1 MKSQAQPIHAGHR
14 SFGLS
19 GARLTAIGTAIC
31 VLLLLT
37 LSLWNLTAAKWQHAR
52 NPVPGSFYTVEGL
65 QMHIEC
71 SGTSSPTVVMEAG
84 ASTPW
89 SLWRKVQ
96 PELSQITRVCS
107 YDRAGHGWSEP
118 SEGPRDAAT
127 IVREL
132 HSLLDKA
139 GVKRPIVLAGHSA
152 GGLYVREYAR
162 EFPAEVTGVAL
173 IESSSPDQLDEVPGF
188 RAAYEEDKR
197 DAKRELWED
206 RLRVWSGWE
215 RLVGDCSVP
224 AKDYLGWVGQYNAMA
239 CRPDYVDT
247 DECEL
252 TYFEESF
259 KQAGRLTSLG
269 RIPLLVISRDPDLRK
284 AGMTELQIAQQPVLA
299 REQEAF
305 KSLSP
310 LSWRV
315 VARNSGHM
323 VPHDRPD
330 LIVVEMTRL
339 IAYLRGGP
347 APPFG
352 STTTE

>member
-1 MKSQAQPIHAGHR
+1 MKSEVEPIRGGR
-14 SFGLS
+14 QSFGQ
-19 GARLTAIGTAIC
+19 TATHLAAISVAIC
-31 VLLLLT
+31 ILLLLA
-37 LSLWNLTAAKWQHAR
+37 LSFWNLAAAKLLHHR
-52 NPVPGSFYTVEGL
+52 NPVPGDFYAVDGL
-65 QMHIEC
+65 QMHIDC
-71 SGTSSPTVVMEAG
+71 SGTGSPAVVMEAA
-84 ASTPW
+84 ASAPW

-118 SEGPRDAAT
+118 RKGPRDAET

-139 GVKRPIVLAGHSA
+139 GVQRPFVLVGHSA

-162 EFPAEVTGVAL
+162 EFPSDVVGVAL
-173 IESSSPDQLDEVPGF
+173 IESSSPRQIDELPGF
-188 RAAYEEDKR
+188 RASYEKDKQ
-197 DAKRELWED
+197 DAKLELWED

-215 RLVGDCSVP
+215 RLIGQCHVNAEKFP
-224 AKDYLGWVGQYNAMA
+224 GWAGQYDAMA

-252 TYFEESF
+252 NYFEESS
-259 KQAGRLTSLG
+259 KQAGRLTSFG
-269 RIPLLVISRDPDLRK
+269 RIPLLIITRDPDFREGISPRGV
-284 AGMTELQIAQQPVLA
+284 AQIPVWE
-299 REQEAF
+299 REQEGS

-310 LSWRV
+310 LNWRV
-315 VARNSGHM
+315 IARQSGHM
-323 VPHDRPD
+323 VPLDRPEV
-330 LIVVEMTRL
+330 IVTEMTNL

-352 STTTE
+352 STATK

>member
-1 MKSQAQPIHAGHR
+1 MKSQAEPIHSGRR
-14 SFGLS
+14 SFGRS
-19 GARLTAIGTAIC
+19 AVRLAAISAAIC
-31 VLLLLT
+31 VFLLLA
-37 LSLWNLTAAKWQHAR
+37 LSLWNLAAAKWQHER
-52 NPVPGSFYTVEGL
+52 NPVPGSFYAVEGL
-65 QMHIEC
+65 QMHIDC
-71 SGTSSPTVVMEAG
+71 SGTGSPAVVMEAA
-84 ASTPW
+84 ASAPW

-118 SEGPRDAAT
+118 REGPRDAET

-139 GVKRPIVLAGHSA
+139 KVKRPFVLAGHSA

-162 EFPAEVTGVAL
+162 EFPTDVAGVAL
-173 IESSSPDQLDEVPGF
+173 IDSSSPRQIDELPGF
-188 RAAYEEDKR
+188 RASYEEDKQ

-206 RLRVWSGWE
+206 RLRVWSGWQ
-215 RLVGDCSVP
+215 RLLGRCQVL
-224 AKDYLGWVGQYNAMA
+224 AKDFPGWAGQYNAMA

-247 DECEL
+247 DESEL
-252 TYFEESF
+252 NYFEESS
-259 KQAGRLTSLG
+259 KQAGRLTSFGHL
-269 RIPLLVISRDPDLRK
+269 PLLVITRDPDLRK
-284 AGMTELQIAQQPVLA
+284 EGMTPRGIAQIPVWEG
-299 REQEAF
+299 EQEAS

-323 VPHDRPD
+323 VPLDRPD
-330 LIVVEMTRL
+330 VIIAEITHLID
-339 IAYLRGGP
+339 YLRGGP

-352 STTTE
+352 STATK